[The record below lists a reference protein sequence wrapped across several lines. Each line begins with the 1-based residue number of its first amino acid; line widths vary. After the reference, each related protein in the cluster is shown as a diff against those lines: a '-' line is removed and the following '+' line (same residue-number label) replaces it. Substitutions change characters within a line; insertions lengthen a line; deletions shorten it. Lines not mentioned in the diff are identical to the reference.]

1 MSRILEALRR
11 IEETVRE
18 EFSVPPAADA
28 GGPRAEESSLSRDQD
43 GNVGGVPLPGVG
55 ESVDADDDASVAVP
69 PGPVAEVAMP
79 PTQGDASVF
88 VPPDPVADVAV
99 PPAPPTET
107 QIVYSLEQA
116 RLQRDDARAD
126 PEPDPRFERLAD
138 LVVRGSPPGGHAV
151 LMLTSPG
158 TGEEKTRVTAALA
171 EAIAAQT
178 TGEVLAVEGDSGPPR
193 LAAFLKS
200 GDGGASRGA
209 GGMAGVLAGEAAWQ
223 GSVRRTPWKRL
234 DVLPGMKV
242 AGGGAAMGTADL
254 AALLDEL
261 RCNYQW
267 VLLDAPSTACPE
279 TMSLAR
285 LCDGVLVVVELGRTG
300 RRAAQQAVELL
311 QDSGVNVLGCVATG
325 A

>member
-28 GGPRAEESSLSRDQD
+28 GGPRAEESSLSRDHD
-43 GNVGGVPLPGVG
+43 GNVGGVPSPGVG
-55 ESVDADDDASVAVP
+55 ASVGADGEAIVAVP
-69 PGPVAEVAMP
+69 PS
-79 PTQGDASVF
+79 QSDASVF
-88 VPPDPVADVAV
+88 VPPDPVADLAV
-99 PPAPPTET
+99 PPAPPPEA
-107 QIVYSLEQA
+107 QIVYSLERA

-193 LAAFLKS
+193 LAALLKS
-200 GDGGASRGA
+200 GDGGASSGA
-209 GGMAGVLAGEAAWQ
+209 GGLAGVLAGEAAWQ

-242 AGGGAAMGTADL
+242 AGGGAAMGTADV

-285 LCDGVLVVVELGRTG
+285 LCDGVLVVVELGRTR

-311 QDSGVNVLGCVATG
+311 RDSGVNVLGCVATG

>member
-28 GGPRAEESSLSRDQD
+28 GGPRAEESSLSGDQE
-43 GNVGGVPLPGVG
+43 GNVGGVPSPGVG
-55 ESVDADDDASVAVP
+55 ASVGADD
-69 PGPVAEVAMP
+69 
-79 PTQGDASVF
+79 DASVF
-88 VPPDPVADVAV
+88 VPPDPVADLAM

-116 RLQRDDARAD
+116 RLQRDDGRTD

-138 LVVRGSPPGGHAV
+138 LVVRGVPPGGHAV

-158 TGEEKTRVTAALA
+158 TGEGKTRVTAALA
-171 EAIAAQT
+171 EAIAART

-193 LAAFLKS
+193 LAALLKS
-200 GDGGASRGA
+200 GDGDASSGS
-209 GGMAGVLAGEAAWQ
+209 GGLAEVLSGKAAWQ
-223 GSVRRTPWKRL
+223 SCVRRTPCKRL
-234 DVLPGMKV
+234 DILPGTKR
-242 AGGGAAMGTADL
+242 AGQGAAISAADL
-254 AALLDEL
+254 RELVEEL
-261 RCNYQW
+261 RCGYQW

-279 TMSLAR
+279 TLSLAR

-311 QDSGVNVLGCVATG
+311 QQGRVNVLGCVAVGT
-325 A
+325 

>member
-1 MSRILEALRR
+1 
-11 IEETVRE
+11 
-18 EFSVPPAADA
+18 
-28 GGPRAEESSLSRDQD
+28 
-43 GNVGGVPLPGVG
+43 
-55 ESVDADDDASVAVP
+55 
-69 PGPVAEVAMP
+69 MP
-79 PTQGDASVF
+79 PSQSDASVF
-88 VPPDPVADVAV
+88 VPPDPVADLAM
-99 PPAPPTET
+99 PAPPPEA

-116 RLQRDDARAD
+116 RLQRDDGRAD

-242 AGGGAAMGTADL
+242 AGGGAAMGTADV

-279 TMSLAR
+279 TMALAR
-285 LCDGVLVVVELGRTG
+285 LCDGVLLVVELGRTG